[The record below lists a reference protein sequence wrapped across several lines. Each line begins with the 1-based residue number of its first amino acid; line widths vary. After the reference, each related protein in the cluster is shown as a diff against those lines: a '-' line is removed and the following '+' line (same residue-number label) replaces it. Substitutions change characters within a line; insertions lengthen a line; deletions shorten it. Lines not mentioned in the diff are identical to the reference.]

1 MRRCCFAGSGWVEV
15 LNQPNAE
22 HTFGAPLEVLKRKDI
37 RHAKGHAR
45 PAIHSAPKQSEP
57 ILITVD
63 DVVSAVG

>member
-1 MRRCCFAGSGWVEV
+1 V